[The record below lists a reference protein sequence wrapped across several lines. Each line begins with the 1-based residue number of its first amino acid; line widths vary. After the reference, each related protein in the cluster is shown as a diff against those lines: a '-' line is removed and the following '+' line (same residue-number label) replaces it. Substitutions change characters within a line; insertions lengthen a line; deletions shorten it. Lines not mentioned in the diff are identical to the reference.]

1 MEFVSY
7 DIKSSDFDAAGAA
20 SSAIKEQLKRI
31 GADAESIRRTMIAAY
46 EAEMNVVIHAHGGR
60 LEAALS
66 ETAIDVDVIDEGP
79 GIPDIELAMKEG
91 FSTASSEARALGF
104 GAGLG
109 LPNIKKNSD
118 RLRVTSHVSEGTRVS
133 FTVYLK
139 RESAC
144 APSIVSLAASAEDC
158 RDCRRCLAACPT
170 HAVRVR
176 NGRPSILEH
185 LCVDCTS
192 CIAACSSKALTVRD
206 DVSSLAELKN
216 IGDLVLAVP
225 PGLLASCG
233 ARLSP
238 ARVFEGLRRL
248 GFADVITVA
257 PFERALRRA
266 ALTSASQNTGDGLEA
281 RELPVISPVC
291 PAVVNLIEL
300 KYPSLLPQLAPFDSP
315 WEALQASQADRR
327 VAYVVSCP
335 GQRSALVA
343 HEPADSAGSCV
354 EPGAVYLS
362 PDLVRDVVM
371 TLLATEGREP
381 ATAGPAGSAN
391 ASADGGADH
400 SAADLGQVLTV
411 TGMEHVMAVLEQIE
425 NGLLTDAE
433 VVELYACAGGCFGS
447 PLLPLD
453 FHVTARR
460 WAQQEP
466 STACD
471 ETPAALSRRR
481 PYAARP
487 GIRLDPDMARAI
499 DKLGRMQALTRSLP
513 GKDCGACGAPT
524 CAALAEDVVMGRATA
539 ELCPYRDND
548 KEARD
553 L

>member
-1 MEFVSY
+1 
-7 DIKSSDFDAAGAA
+7 
-20 SSAIKEQLKRI
+20 
-31 GADAESIRRTMIAAY
+31 
-46 EAEMNVVIHAHGGR
+46 
-60 LEAALS
+60 
-66 ETAIDVDVIDEGP
+66 
-79 GIPDIELAMKEG
+79 
-91 FSTASSEARALGF
+91 
-104 GAGLG
+104 
-109 LPNIKKNSD
+109 
-118 RLRVTSHVSEGTRVS
+118 
-133 FTVYLK
+133 
-139 RESAC
+139 
-144 APSIVSLAASAEDC
+144 
-158 RDCRRCLAACPT
+158 
-170 HAVRVR
+170 
-176 NGRPSILEH
+176 
-185 LCVDCTS
+185 
-192 CIAACSSKALTVRD
+192 
-206 DVSSLAELKN
+206 
-216 IGDLVLAVP
+216 
-225 PGLLASCG
+225 
-233 ARLSP
+233 
-238 ARVFEGLRRL
+238 
-248 GFADVITVA
+248 
-257 PFERALRRA
+257 
-266 ALTSASQNTGDGLEA
+266 
-281 RELPVISPVC
+281 
-291 PAVVNLIEL
+291 VVNLIEL

-362 PDLVRDVVM
+362 PDLVRDAVM
-371 TLLATEGREP
+371 ALLAAEGREP

-391 ASADGGADH
+391 ASAEGGAGH
-400 SAADLGQVLTV
+400 SAADLGHVLTV

-539 ELCPYRDND
+539 ELCPYCDND